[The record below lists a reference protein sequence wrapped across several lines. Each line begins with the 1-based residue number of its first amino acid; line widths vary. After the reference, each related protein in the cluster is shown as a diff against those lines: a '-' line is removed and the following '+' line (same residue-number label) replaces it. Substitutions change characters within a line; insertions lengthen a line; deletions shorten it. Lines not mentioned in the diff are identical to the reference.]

1 MTHDVNATAEWQQ
14 APRPLHFVRIRLWRG
29 GQAEFIRDLLNDEKD
44 NLFEELTELR
54 TKGKQENDPAII
66 ECRANLMHVINALKD
81 VDRGLIELVGPEPR
95 Y

>member
-1 MTHDVNATAEWQQ
+1 MSNEIPTATDWQH

-29 GQAEFIRDLLNDEKD
+29 GQAEYIRDLLSDEKES
-44 NLFEELTELR
+44 LFEELTELR
-54 TKGKQENDPAII
+54 TKGKQESDPAII